1 MKKLLYTIILFGSL
15 SFGQINTVVSI
26 APLKLFVDKIGEDR
40 VESSIMVQAG
50 ASPHSYEPKASQ
62 MKAISNADIYFA
74 IGVEFEKVWLDKFKN
89 QNRNLIISD
98 TSKGIEKIDSK
109 DPHIWTSPINVKQ
122 IAKNI
127 YHTLSTF
134 DKNSSSFY
142 KKNLDNYL
150 KELDKLDSNI
160 RETLKD
166 TPKGSNFMVFHPAW
180 GYFAKEYN
188 LTELPVEIEGK
199 EPKMRELI
207 KLIKEAKK
215 NRIQAIFT
223 QPEFSDKSAKII
235 AKSLHIKVIKTSPLA
250 QNWSENLQKLAKA
263 IADKE

>member
-1 MKKLLYTIILFGSL
+1 MIEL
-15 SFGQINTVVSI
+15 SHHEV
-26 APLKLFVDKIGEDR
+26 
-40 VESSIMVQAG
+40 
-50 ASPHSYEPKASQ
+50 
-62 MKAISNADIYFA
+62 
-74 IGVEFEKVWLDKFKN
+74 
-89 QNRNLIISD
+89 
-98 TSKGIEKIDSK
+98 DSK

-127 YHTLSTF
+127 YITLSNF

-150 KELDKLDSNI
+150 KELDKLDKDI
-160 RETLKD
+160 RVILKD
-166 TPKGSNFMVFHPAW
+166 TSKGSSFMVFHPAW

-215 NRIQAIFT
+215 IGFMLSLPNQNFQINRL
-223 QPEFSDKSAKII
+223 K
-235 AKSLHIKVIKTSPLA
+235 LSPR
-250 QNWSENLQKLAKA
+250 
-263 IADKE
+263 I